1 MTKLKKIAT
10 LLLALIMIFTFVSCS
25 GGEDSES
32 ESDTSAQSVSPVSK
46 EDVNIAVLMG
56 PTGIGLTKLMED
68 NENGSARCNYNFTVC
83 SSPDEI
89 VGKIST
95 GEIDVA
101 AAPINLAATLSNKTN
116 GNIQLMAI
124 NTLGVLYILDNGADI
139 NSIEDLRGKNDIRHG
154 AGFNSRIYT
163 QLHS

>member
-68 NENGSARCNYNFTVC
+68 NEKRQR
-83 SSPDEI
+83 
-89 VGKIST
+89 
-95 GEIDVA
+95 
-101 AAPINLAATLSNKTN
+101 TL
-116 GNIQLMAI
+116 
-124 NTLGVLYILDNGADI
+124 
-139 NSIEDLRGKNDIRHG
+139 
-154 AGFNSRIYT
+154 
-163 QLHS
+163 